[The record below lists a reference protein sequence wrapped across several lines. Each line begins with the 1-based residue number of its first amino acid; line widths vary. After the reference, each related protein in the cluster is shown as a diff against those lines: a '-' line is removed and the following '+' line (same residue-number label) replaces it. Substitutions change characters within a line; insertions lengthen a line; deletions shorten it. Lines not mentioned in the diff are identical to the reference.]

1 MWRFCDDS
9 TISVLGVSL
18 SCRGGC
24 LFWGGGCHFLVGE
37 DLYFGGGGVRGGCL
51 FFKGGCH
58 FLAGGVAFLYTFM
71 AWGRDVLCFIA
82 FGL

>member
-1 MWRFCDDS
+1 M
-9 TISVLGVSL
+9 
-18 SCRGGC
+18 
-24 LFWGGGCHFLVGE
+24 
-37 DLYFGGGGVRGGCL
+37 RGGCL